1 MFISP
6 AYAQG
11 AGGAGGGI
19 VEALVPLILIF
30 AVFYFLLIRPQQK
43 KMKQHREMVQNIQR
57 GDTIVTAGG
66 IIGRVAKI
74 TDNDEALVEIA
85 DNVRVR
91 VLRSTI
97 STVLG
102 KPEPPAADAAK
113 KPAAIEKP
121 AADKDPAQKDPKDG
135 A

>member
-43 KMKQHREMVQNIQR
+43 KMKAHRDMVQNLQR
-57 GDTIVTAGG
+57 GDNIVTAGG
-66 IIGRVAKI
+66 IIGRVAKVSE
-74 TDNDEALVEIA
+74 NDEVIVEIA
-85 DNVRVR
+85 ENVRVR
-91 VLRSTI
+91 ILRSTI
-97 STVLG
+97 SAVLN
-102 KPEPPAADAAK
+102 KPEAAAAEAPKKAITAEKSEKDA
-113 KPAAIEKP
+113 
-121 AADKDPAQKDPKDG
+121 KDG